1 MSRRALYSAAGALLA
16 SGAPL
21 GLLLLQSI
29 RARQASRA
37 WLVQELTEQTAIY
50 LYVTVA
56 TLIAFMVFGYL
67 MGKDGDSLRAVA
79 RTDALTGLLNRRAL
93 TERLHDEVARAT
105 RYAKPLSILL
115 LDLDGLKRF
124 NDREGHHAG
133 DEALQAL
140 ARALRARSRAADE
153 AARWGGDEFMVLA
166 PETGKAEAL
175 ELAERIRASVESNR
189 SAGVTASIGVAT
201 LEPGQLAS
209 AEALEAAAD
218 AAVYAAKRRGGNRVM
233 SAGTSEA

>member
-21 GLLLLQSI
+21 GLLLLQSV
-29 RARQASRA
+29 RARRASRA

-50 LYVTVA
+50 FYVALA
-56 TLIAFMVFGYL
+56 TLIAFTVFGYL
-67 MGKDGDSLRAVA
+67 MGKDGDSLSALA

-93 TERLHDEVARAT
+93 SERLHDEVARAT

-140 ARALRARSRAADE
+140 ARSLRARSRAADE

-175 ELAERIRASVESNR
+175 ELAERIRAAVESNHPP
-189 SAGVTASIGVAT
+189 GVTASIGVAT

-233 SAGTSEA
+233 GSGSSEA